1 MPQLD
6 FLIILPQIFWLILS
20 FTLFYFVL
28 TYYFLP
34 IFLKT
39 INSRKQFIKLN
50 KKIELQLANEVFGK
64 RQFILKELN
73 SNLNRIRLILFSN
86 LIHTK
91 FDFSQKPFKS
101 KYSKLNS
108 KVLIAVNK
116 SIFYCNLNSIN
127 LLQFYPLILNKMR
140 K

>member
-34 IFLKT
+34 TFLKT
-39 INSRKQFIKLN
+39 INSRKQFIKFN
-50 KKIELQLANEVFGK
+50 KKIELQLANEVFNK
-64 RQFILKELN
+64 RQFVLKELN
-73 SNLNRIRLILFSN
+73 FNLNRIRSILFSN
-86 LIHTK
+86 LMHTK
-91 FDFSQKPFKS
+91 FDFIQSPFKS

-108 KVLIAVNK
+108 KILVAVNK
-116 SIFYCNLNSIN
+116 SIFYCNLNSIS
-127 LLQFYPLILNKMR
+127 LLQFYPLVLNKTR